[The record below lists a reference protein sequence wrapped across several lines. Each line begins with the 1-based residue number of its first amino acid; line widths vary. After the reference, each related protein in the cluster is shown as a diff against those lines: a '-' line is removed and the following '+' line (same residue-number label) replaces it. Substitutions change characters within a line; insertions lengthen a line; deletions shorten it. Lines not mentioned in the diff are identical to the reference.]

1 MYNDH
6 VNKYDLTGRIGIG
19 LTLLIAI
26 GVDIAFG
33 FGNKTTKQAYNGGY
47 LNSDLCTW
55 NWRESAATP
64 MCLADGTSEKRY
76 YHLKALFFLSSF
88 CYNKGD
94 SPVGI
99 SSVLFYFLRGN

>member
-33 FGNKTTKQAYNGGY
+33 FGSKTTKQAYNGGY
-47 LNSDLCTW
+47 LNSDLSTW
-55 NWRESAATP
+55 NWRKIAYTP
-64 MCLADGTSEKRY
+64 TCLAD
-76 YHLKALFFLSSF
+76 
-88 CYNKGD
+88 
-94 SPVGI
+94 
-99 SSVLFYFLRGN
+99 

>member
-6 VNKYDLTGRIGIG
+6 VNKNDPTRLIGIG

-26 GVDIAFG
+26 GVDIAFD
-33 FGNKTTKQAYNGGY
+33 FGIKTTKQAYNGGY

-64 MCLADGTSEKRY
+64 TCFSRWNVIKKILSFKNVV
-76 YHLKALFFLSSF
+76 FFEWL
-88 CYNKGD
+88 
-94 SPVGI
+94 
-99 SSVLFYFLRGN
+99 LLQ

>member
-1 MYNDH
+1 MHNDH
-6 VNKYDLTGRIGIG
+6 VNKNDPTRLIGIG

-26 GVDIAFG
+26 GVRIAFG
-33 FGNKTTKQAYNGGY
+33 FGIKTTKQAYNGGY
-47 LNSDLCTW
+47 LNSDLSTW
-55 NWRESAATP
+55 NLRKIAYTTT
-64 MCLADGTSEKRY
+64 CLADGTSEKRY
-76 YHLKALFFLSSF
+76 YHLKTLFFLSSF

>member
-6 VNKYDLTGRIGIG
+6 VNKNDPTRLIGIG

-33 FGNKTTKQAYNGGY
+33 IETTKQAYNGGY
-47 LNSDLCTW
+47 LNSDLSTC
-55 NWRESAATP
+55 NWRGSAETP
-64 MCLADGTSEKRY
+64 TCLADGTSKKRY
-76 YHLKALFFLSSF
+76 YHLKALFFLSGF

>member
-6 VNKYDLTGRIGIG
+6 VNKNDSTRLIGIG

-33 FGNKTTKQAYNGGY
+33 FGSKTTKQAYNGGY

-55 NWRESAATP
+55 NWRKIADTP
-64 MCLADGTSEKRY
+64 TCFSRWNVIKKILSFKNVV
-76 YHLKALFFLSSF
+76 FFEWL
-88 CYNKGD
+88 
-94 SPVGI
+94 
-99 SSVLFYFLRGN
+99 LLQ

>member
-6 VNKYDLTGRIGIG
+6 VNKNDPTRLIGIG

-26 GVDIAFG
+26 GVGIAFD
-33 FGNKTTKQAYNGGY
+33 FCIETTKQAYNGGY

-64 MCLADGTSEKRY
+64 TCFSRLSVRKKI
-76 YHLKALFFLSSF
+76 LSFKNVVFFEWL
-88 CYNKGD
+88 
-94 SPVGI
+94 
-99 SSVLFYFLRGN
+99 LLQ

>member
-6 VNKYDLTGRIGIG
+6 VNKNDPTRLIGIG

-33 FGNKTTKQAYNGGY
+33 IETTKQAYNGGY
-47 LNSDLCTW
+47 LNSDLSTW

-64 MCLADGTSEKRY
+64 TCFSRLSVRKKI
-76 YHLKALFFLSSF
+76 LSFKSVVFFEL
-88 CYNKGD
+88 
-94 SPVGI
+94 
-99 SSVLFYFLRGN
+99 LLLQ

>member
-26 GVDIAFG
+26 GVGIAFD
-33 FGNKTTKQAYNGGY
+33 FGIKTTKQVYNGGY

-55 NWRESAATP
+55 N
-64 MCLADGTSEKRY
+64 
-76 YHLKALFFLSSF
+76 
-88 CYNKGD
+88 
-94 SPVGI
+94 
-99 SSVLFYFLRGN
+99 